1 MTGSDTLVGQTIS
14 HYRILEKLGGGGMGV
29 VYKAEDPELGR
40 FVALKF
46 LPDDLAK
53 DAQALERF
61 RREARAASALNHP
74 NICTIYE
81 IGEHGG
87 RRFIAMEYLEGKT
100 LNHAIAGRPMLLEK
114 LLTIAIDV
122 ADGLDAAH
130 MKGIVHRDIKPANIL
145 ITNRGRPKILDFGLA
160 KVLPTSFSQ
169 SQFESAG
176 TLTDT
181 SEDQYQ
187 LTSPGSTLGTVSYMS
202 PEQVRAK
209 ELDARTDLFS
219 FGVVLY
225 EMATGRLP
233 FHGESLGVI
242 FSSILNETPAPLQ
255 EFNRGLPAEI
265 QRFIF
270 KALEKDRN
278 LRYQSAAEMRADLQR
293 LRRDTESGLVAAES
307 CHRAKRGEPDA
318 TRQRKQRR
326 IVAAMATFLTA
337 GLVAAGLYYKSHQT
351 KPLIEKGTIVV
362 ADFVNTT
369 GDAVFDGT
377 LKQALGLQLEQ
388 SPYMN
393 VLSDRRVSATLTMMG
408 RSAGQRLT
416 HDVSREVCLRSNS
429 KVLLEGSISSVGSH
443 YLIGLKALNCQTG
456 DTLASAQAE
465 ATNQDSVLK
474 RLGEAGDELREKLGE
489 SLVTLKRF
497 NKPLDEV
504 TTSSLEALKSYSIGR
519 SMQAIKGD
527 AESVP
532 YHKRAIELDPNF
544 ARAYASLG
552 MAQYNLRETTA
563 ASENFRKAFEL
574 RDRVSERERFYIEA
588 AYYSFATGELEKAN
602 EVYKQ
607 WAQEY
612 PADVAPHV
620 NLSLN
625 YSTMGEFE
633 KADNEARAAI
643 EVSPTS
649 VTGYANLITNYLA
662 LGRIDEAKVIYDQ
675 AKQHNFDNEYLREL
689 RYDIAFL
696 QHDEP
701 EMQRQVLSA
710 AEIPGTASALLA
722 AQADTDAFYGR
733 LKQARESSRRAVAAA
748 KRDEGSESAALRL
761 ASSAYRE
768 SLVGTAVEARQQAG
782 EALALSPG
790 LDVRIAAALALVE
803 VGEAAQAEKIAHQLD
818 AEFPLNTIVQN
829 YWLPTIRAAIA
840 VRKADAKHAIALL
853 EVATP
858 YELGM
863 QNVSAMVPIYVRGMA
878 YLRAGQ
884 GAEAAAQFGKMLED
898 RALAQNAPIESL
910 AQVQS
915 ARAYA
920 MSGDITKAKAAY
932 QDFLA
937 LWKDADPDIPI
948 LKQARAE
955 YAKLQ

>member
-29 VYKAEDPELGR
+29 VYKAEDTELGR
-40 FVALKF
+40 FAALKF

-100 LNHAIAGRPMLLEK
+100 LKHAIAGRPMFVED
-114 LLTIAIDV
+114 LLTIAIEV

-130 MKGIVHRDIKPANIL
+130 TKGIVHRDIKPANIF

-160 KVLPTSFSQ
+160 KVLPITFPQ

-176 TLTDT
+176 TLTGT
-181 SEDQYQ
+181 SEDQFQ

-255 EFNRGLPAEI
+255 EFNRGLPAET
-265 QRFIF
+265 QRFIL

-293 LRRDTESGLVAAES
+293 LRRDTESGLVGAVS
-307 CHRAKRGEPDA
+307 SHRVKQREPDA
-318 TRQRKQRR
+318 NQQEKPRK
-326 IVAAMATFLTA
+326 IVAAMAIFLTA
-337 GLVAAGLYYKSHQT
+337 GLVAAGLYFKSHQT
-351 KPLIEKGTIVV
+351 KPLTERGTIVV

-369 GDAVFDGT
+369 SDSVFDGT
-377 LKQALGLQLEQ
+377 LKQALGIQLEQ

-393 VLSDRRVSATLTMMG
+393 VLSDRRVDATLKMMG
-408 RSAGQRLT
+408 LPADQRLT
-416 HDVSREVCLRSNS
+416 HDVAREVCLRSNS

-456 DTLASAQAE
+456 DTLASAKAE

-489 SLVTLKRF
+489 SLATLKRF

-527 AESVP
+527 GESVP
-532 YHKRAIELDPNF
+532 YHKRAIEIDPNF

-552 MAQYNLRETTA
+552 MAQYNLQETTA

-574 RDRVSERERFYIEA
+574 RNRVSERERFYIEA

-612 PADVAPHV
+612 PADVAPRV

-633 KADNEARAAI
+633 KAAKEARAAI

-649 VTGYANLITNYLA
+649 VTGYANLISNYLA
-662 LGRIDEAKVIYDQ
+662 LGRIDEAKTIYDQ
-675 AKQHNFDNEYLREL
+675 AKQHNFDNEYLREM

-701 EMQRQVLSA
+701 EMQWQVLTA
-710 AEIPGTASALLA
+710 AEIPGTASTLLA
-722 AQADTDAFYGR
+722 AQADTDAFYGK
-733 LKQARESSRRAVAAA
+733 LKQARECSRRAVAAA
-748 KRDEGSESAALRL
+748 MRDEGKESAALRL

-768 SLVGTAVEARQQAG
+768 SLVGTAAVARQQAG

-790 LDVRIAAALALVE
+790 LDVRIAAALTLVE

-829 YWLPTIRAAIA
+829 YWLPTIRAEIA
-840 VRKADAKHAIALL
+840 LRKADAKQAIALL

-863 QNVSAMVPIYVRGMA
+863 QNVGAMVPIYVRGMA

-884 GAEAAAQFGKMLED
+884 GAEAAAQFAKMLEH
-898 RALAQNAPIESL
+898 RTLAQNAPIESL
-910 AQVQS
+910 AQVQL

-920 MSGDITKAKAAY
+920 MSGDVTKAKAAY
-932 QDFLA
+932 QDLLA